1 MNARASFRTMCT
13 TIILKAP
20 GSRNDNVPKRGYA
33 GSSNSR
39 RWAGLPFF
47 TADLIDQ
54 TLILFFNV
62 RNPVVMFFISYPG
75 TFKWPVAR
83 PPGLFYF
90 WRIVCMFASSSPK
103 RYPLICEKVKSSLF
117 CLLRPYFFGLQERPG
132 CGGRLPR
139 DHGGL
144 RFTRSR

>member
-1 MNARASFRTMCT
+1 MIMFRSGVMQDLPT
-13 TIILKAP
+13 P
-20 GSRNDNVPKRGYA
+20 GGVPVC
-33 GSSNSR
+33 
-39 RWAGLPFF
+39 LF
-47 TADLIDQ
+47 LL
-54 TLILFFNV
+54 LILFFNV

-75 TFKWPVAR
+75 TFKWPVTR

-90 WRIVCMFASSSPK
+90 WRIVCMFAPSSPK

-117 CLLRPYFFGLQERPG
+117 YLLRPYFFGLQERPG